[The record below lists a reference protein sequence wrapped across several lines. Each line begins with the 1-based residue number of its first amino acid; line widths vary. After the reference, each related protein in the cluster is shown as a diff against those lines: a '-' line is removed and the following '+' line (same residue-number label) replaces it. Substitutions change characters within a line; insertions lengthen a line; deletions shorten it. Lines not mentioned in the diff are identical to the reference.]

1 MVLTQFMAITM
12 SMAQLSFPTTLVLVP
27 PGESITHTSITT
39 FKTVFYHI
47 FAIWVSVDFASSTVE
62 EFAALIFLTV

>member
-1 MVLTQFMAITM
+1 MAITM

-39 FKTVFYHI
+39 FSTVFYHI
-47 FAIWVSVDFASSTVE
+47 FAIGSVDFASSTVG

>member
-1 MVLTQFMAITM
+1 M

-39 FKTVFYHI
+39 FSTVFYHI
-47 FAIWVSVDFASSTVE
+47 FAIGSLWILLPVQLVSLQLSFSSQ
-62 EFAALIFLTV
+62 FRN

>member
-1 MVLTQFMAITM
+1 M

-39 FKTVFYHI
+39 FSTVFYHI
-47 FAIWVSVDFASSTVE
+47 FAIGSLWILLPAQLVSLQLSFSSQ
-62 EFAALIFLTV
+62 FRN

>member
-1 MVLTQFMAITM
+1 M

-39 FKTVFYHI
+39 FSIVFYHI
-47 FAIWVSVDFASSTVE
+47 FAIGSLWILLPAQLVSLQLSFSSQ
-62 EFAALIFLTV
+62 FRN